1 MRRILLALA
10 IGLIVIAL
18 PGVTFATS
26 DEETVRLLKR
36 DADQGNANAQGRLG
50 YFYETGRGGLAKDDR
65 EAARLYR
72 LAADQGNAS
81 ARNNLGG
88 LYRDGR
94 GGLTKDDREALRLF
108 KLAAD
113 QGNAY
118 GQLNLGLFNR
128 DGRGGLSKD
137 DREAARL
144 FKLAADQAQADARVN
159 LGYFYETGHGGLA
172 KDDGE
177 AVRLYRLAAD
187 QGNATAQSNLGVFYR
202 DGRGGLAKDDREALR
217 LFKLAA
223 DQGNPYG
230 QNHLGGFYR
239 DGGGGLAKDD
249 REAARLFKLAADQ
262 GHASAKVNL
271 GYFYEKGRGDLAQD
285 DREAARLYKLAADQG
300 NAAGQNYLGVLYRDG
315 RGGLTK
321 DEREAARL
329 FKLASDQNYAYAQ
342 QNLGTFY
349 RDGRGGL
356 TVDDREA
363 ARLLKLAADQGNA
376 NARTALNQI
385 TQQPSQEVNAAPNA
399 HLKQEV
405 VEPSSAPA
413 ANLPS
418 VPERRVALVIG
429 NSAYQ
434 TVSGLPNTTNDARAI
449 AEVLKADGFT
459 SVRIILD
466 MTRASMIASLNDFQR
481 EADTSDW
488 AVVYYA
494 GHGLEVSGAN
504 YLVPID
510 AKLGDDRDIQDEAVS
525 VDRILSAVENA
536 KKLRLVMLDACRDN
550 PFLKRMHRSIATRS
564 ISRGLAAIEPS
575 GATLIVFAAKD
586 GETAE
591 DGTGGHS
598 PFAASLIKR
607 LQQPTIEINKL
618 FRLVTSDV
626 LKATGNQQR
635 PFVYGSLPGEED
647 YYFRLR

>member
-10 IGLIVIAL
+10 MALTVIAL
-18 PGVTFATS
+18 PGVTFAIS
-26 DEETVRLLKR
+26 DEETVRLLKH

-50 YFYETGRGGLAKDDR
+50 YFCGTGRGGLAKDD
-65 EAARLYR
+65 L
-72 LAADQGNAS
+72 
-81 ARNNLGG
+81 
-88 LYRDGR
+88 
-94 GGLTKDDREALRLF
+94 
-108 KLAAD
+108 
-113 QGNAY
+113 
-118 GQLNLGLFNR
+118 
-128 DGRGGLSKD
+128 
-137 DREAARL
+137 EAARL
-144 FKLAADQAQADARVN
+144 FNLASDQTQADARVN

-172 KDDGE
+172 KDDHE

-202 DGRGGLAKDDREALR
+202 DGRGGLTKDDREALR

-230 QNHLGGFYR
+230 QNQLGGFFR

-249 REAARLFKLAADQ
+249 REAARLF
-262 GHASAKVNL
+262 
-271 GYFYEKGRGDLAQD
+271 
-285 DREAARLYKLAADQG
+285 
-300 NAAGQNYLGVLYRDG
+300 
-315 RGGLTK
+315 
-321 DEREAARL
+321 
-329 FKLASDQNYAYAQ
+329 
-342 QNLGTFY
+342 
-349 RDGRGGL
+349 
-356 TVDDREA
+356 
-363 ARLLKLAADQGNA
+363 KLAADQGNA

-385 TQQPSQEVNAAPNA
+385 TQQPSQEVSSAPSA

-481 EADTSDW
+481 EADTADW

-564 ISRGLAAIEPS
+564 ISRGLAAIE
-575 GATLIVFAAKD
+575 
-586 GETAE
+586 
-591 DGTGGHS
+591 
-598 PFAASLIKR
+598 
-607 LQQPTIEINKL
+607 
-618 FRLVTSDV
+618 
-626 LKATGNQQR
+626 
-635 PFVYGSLPGEED
+635 
-647 YYFRLR
+647 

>member
-10 IGLIVIAL
+10 IALTVIAL
-18 PGVTFATS
+18 PGVTFAIS
-26 DEETVRLLKR
+26 DEETARLLKR

-172 KDDGE
+172 KDDRE

-202 DGRGGLAKDDREALR
+202 DGRGGLT
-217 LFKLAA
+217 
-223 DQGNPYG
+223 
-230 QNHLGGFYR
+230 
-239 DGGGGLAKDD
+239 KDD
-249 REAARLFKLAADQ
+249 REAARLYRLAADQ
-262 GHASAKVNL
+262 GNASARVNL
-271 GYFYEKGRGDLAQD
+271 GYFYEKGRADLAQD

-300 NAAGQNYLGVLYRDG
+300 SAAGQNYLGVLYRDG

-329 FKLASDQNYAYAQ
+329 
-342 QNLGTFY
+342 
-349 RDGRGGL
+349 
-356 TVDDREA
+356 
-363 ARLLKLAADQGNA
+363 LKLAADQGNA

-385 TQQPSQEVNAAPNA
+385 TQQTSQEVTAAPNA
-399 HLKQEV
+399 PAKQEA
-405 VEPSSAPA
+405 VEPGSAPA
-413 ANLPS
+413 ANLPA

-434 TVSGLPNTTNDARAI
+434 TVGGLPNTTNDARAI

-466 MTRASMIASLNDFQR
+466 MNRASMIASLNDFQR

-494 GHGLEVSGAN
+494 GHGMEVSGAN

-510 AKLGDDRDIQDEAVS
+510 ARLGDDRDIQDEAVS

-564 ISRGLAAIEPS
+564 ISRGLAAIEPM

>member
-1 MRRILLALA
+1 MRRILRALA
-10 IGLIVIAL
+10 IALTVIAL
-18 PGVTFATS
+18 PGVTFAIS

-118 GQLNLGLFNR
+118 GQLNLGLFYR
-128 DGRGGLSKD
+128 EGRGGLSKD

-144 FKLAADQAQADARVN
+144 FKLAADQTQADARVN

-172 KDDGE
+172 KDDHE

-202 DGRGGLAKDDREALR
+202 DGRGGLTKDDREALR

-230 QNHLGGFYR
+230 QNNLGGLYR
-239 DGGGGLAKDD
+239 DGGGGPAK
-249 REAARLFKLAADQ
+249 
-262 GHASAKVNL
+262 
-271 GYFYEKGRGDLAQD
+271 D

-300 NAAGQNYLGVLYRDG
+300 SAAGQNYLGVLYRDG

-329 FKLASDQNYAYAQ
+329 FKLASDQNYAYGQ
-342 QNLGTFY
+342 QNLGIFY

-356 TVDDREA
+356 TMDDREA

-385 TQQPSQEVNAAPNA
+385 TQQPSQEVSSAPSA

-405 VEPSSAPA
+405 VEPSSAPTT
-413 ANLPS
+413 NLPS

-481 EADTSDW
+481 EADTADW

-536 KKLRLVMLDACRDN
+536 KKLRLVMLDACRNN
-550 PFLKRMHRSIATRS
+550 PFLKKMHRSIATRS
-564 ISRGLAAIEPS
+564 ISRGLAAIEPA

>member
-10 IGLIVIAL
+10 IALTVIAL
-18 PGVTFATS
+18 PGVTFAIS

-172 KDDGE
+172 KDDRE

-202 DGRGGLAKDDREALR
+202 DGRGGLAKDDREAAR
-217 LFKLAA
+217 LYRLAA
-223 DQGNPYG
+223 DQGN
-230 QNHLGGFYR
+230 
-239 DGGGGLAKDD
+239 
-249 REAARLFKLAADQ
+249 
-262 GHASAKVNL
+262 ASARVNL

-300 NAAGQNYLGVLYRDG
+300 SAAGQNYLGVLYRDG

-329 FKLASDQNYAYAQ
+329 FKLASDQNYAYGQ
-342 QNLGTFY
+342 QNLGIFY

-356 TVDDREA
+356 TMDDREA

-385 TQQPSQEVNAAPNA
+385 TQQTSQEVAAAPNA
-399 HLKQEV
+399 PLKQEA
-405 VEPSSAPA
+405 VEPGSAPA

-434 TVSGLPNTTNDARAI
+434 TVGGLPNTTNDARAI

-494 GHGLEVSGAN
+494 GHGMEVSGAN

-510 AKLGDDRDIQDEAVS
+510 AKLGDDRDVQDEAVS

-564 ISRGLAAIEPS
+564 ISRGLAAIEPM

>member
-10 IGLIVIAL
+10 IGLSVIAL

-26 DEETVRLLKR
+26 DEETVRLLQR

-65 EAARLYR
+65 EAARLYKR
-72 LAADQGNAS
+72 AADQGNAS
-81 ARNNLGG
+81 ARNNLGA

-118 GQLNLGLFNR
+118 GQENLGAFYR

-144 FKLAADQAQADARVN
+144 FKLAADQGNPSAAAS

-172 KDDGE
+172 K
-177 AVRLYRLAAD
+177 
-187 QGNATAQSNLGVFYR
+187 
-202 DGRGGLAKDDREALR
+202 
-217 LFKLAA
+217 
-223 DQGNPYG
+223 
-230 QNHLGGFYR
+230 
-239 DGGGGLAKDD
+239 
-249 REAARLFKLAADQ
+249 
-262 GHASAKVNL
+262 
-271 GYFYEKGRGDLAQD
+271 D

-300 NAAGQNYLGVLYRDG
+300 NAAAQNNLGVFYRDGRGGLTKDDREALRLFKLAADQGNCYGQNNLGGLYRDGWGGLSRDDREAARLFKLAADQGNPGARVSLGYFYEKGRGDLAIDDREAARLYKLAADQGSAAGQNNLGVLYRDG
-315 RGGLTK
+315 RGGLTR

-329 FKLASDQNYAYAQ
+329 FKLASDQNNAYGQ
-342 QNLGTFY
+342 QNLGIFY

-356 TVDDREA
+356 AIDAREA

-385 TQQPSQEVNAAPNA
+385 TQQPSYEISAAPNA
-399 HLKQEV
+399 HLNQEP
-405 VEPSSAPA
+405 VEPSSALT

-429 NSAYQ
+429 NSAYRAANE
-434 TVSGLPNTTNDARAI
+434 LPNTTNDARAI

-466 MTRASMIASLNDFQR
+466 ITRAGMIASLNDFQR

-550 PFLKRMHRSIATRS
+550 PFLKKMHRSMATRS
-564 ISRGLAAIEPS
+564 ISRGLAAIEPL

-591 DGTGGHS
+591 DGTGSHS
-598 PFAASLIKR
+598 PFAASLITR
-607 LQQPTIEINKL
+607 LRQPTTEINKL

-626 LKATGNQQR
+626 LKATGNKQR

>member
-1 MRRILLALA
+1 MAA
-10 IGLIVIAL
+10 
-18 PGVTFATS
+18 GV
-26 DEETVRLLKR
+26 
-36 DADQGNANAQGRLG
+36 
-50 YFYETGRGGLAKDDR
+50 
-65 EAARLYR
+65 
-72 LAADQGNAS
+72 S
-81 ARNNLGG
+81 AR
-88 LYRDGR
+88 
-94 GGLTKDDREALRLF
+94 TT
-108 KLAAD
+108 
-113 QGNAY
+113 
-118 GQLNLGLFNR
+118 
-128 DGRGGLSKD
+128 
-137 DREAARL
+137 ARL

-172 KDDGE
+172 KDDRE

-202 DGRGGLAKDDREALR
+202 DGRGGLT
-217 LFKLAA
+217 
-223 DQGNPYG
+223 
-230 QNHLGGFYR
+230 
-239 DGGGGLAKDD
+239 KDD
-249 REAARLFKLAADQ
+249 REAARLYRLAADQ
-262 GHASAKVNL
+262 GNASARVNL
-271 GYFYEKGRGDLAQD
+271 GYFYEKGRADLAQD
-285 DREAARLYKLAADQG
+285 EREAARLYKLAADQG
-300 NAAGQNYLGVLYRDG
+300 SAAGQNYLGVLYRDG
-315 RGGLTK
+315 RAGLTK

-329 FKLASDQNYAYAQ
+329 FKLASDQNYAYGQ
-342 QNLGTFY
+342 QNLGIFY

-356 TVDDREA
+356 TMDDREA

-385 TQQPSQEVNAAPNA
+385 TQQTSQEVTAAPNA
-399 HLKQEV
+399 PAKQEA
-405 VEPSSAPA
+405 VEPGSAPA
-413 ANLPS
+413 ANLPA

-434 TVSGLPNTTNDARAI
+434 TVGGLPNTTNDARAI

-466 MTRASMIASLNDFQR
+466 MNRASMIASLNEFQR

-494 GHGLEVSGAN
+494 GHGMEVSGAN

-510 AKLGDDRDIQDEAVS
+510 ARLGDDRDIQDEAVS

-564 ISRGLAAIEPS
+564 ISRGLAAIEPM

>member
-10 IGLIVIAL
+10 IALTVIAL
-18 PGVTFATS
+18 PGVTFAIS

-172 KDDGE
+172 KDDRE

-202 DGRGGLAKDDREALR
+202 DGRGGLAKDDREAAR
-217 LFKLAA
+217 LYRLAA
-223 DQGNPYG
+223 DQGN
-230 QNHLGGFYR
+230 
-239 DGGGGLAKDD
+239 
-249 REAARLFKLAADQ
+249 
-262 GHASAKVNL
+262 ASARVNL

-300 NAAGQNYLGVLYRDG
+300 SAAGQNYLGVLYRDG

-329 FKLASDQNYAYAQ
+329 FKLASDQNYAYGQ
-342 QNLGTFY
+342 QNLGIFY

-356 TVDDREA
+356 TMDDREA

-385 TQQPSQEVNAAPNA
+385 TQQTSQEVAAAPNA
-399 HLKQEV
+399 PLKQEA
-405 VEPSSAPA
+405 VEPGSAPA

-434 TVSGLPNTTNDARAI
+434 TVGGLPNTTNDARAI

-494 GHGLEVSGAN
+494 GHGMEVSGAN

-564 ISRGLAAIEPS
+564 ISRGLAAIEPM

-598 PFAASLIKR
+598 PFAASL
-607 LQQPTIEINKL
+607 T
-618 FRLVTSDV
+618 
-626 LKATGNQQR
+626 
-635 PFVYGSLPGEED
+635 
-647 YYFRLR
+647 

>member
-10 IGLIVIAL
+10 IALTVIAL
-18 PGVTFATS
+18 PGVTFAIS

-172 KDDGE
+172 KDDRE

-202 DGRGGLAKDDREALR
+202 DGRGGLTKDDREALR

-230 QNHLGGFYR
+230 QNNLGG
-239 DGGGGLAKDD
+239 L
-249 REAARLFKLAADQ
+249 
-262 GHASAKVNL
+262 
-271 GYFYEKGRGDLAQD
+271 YEEGRGDLAKD

-300 NAAGQNYLGVLYRDG
+300 SAAGQNYLGVLYRDG

-329 FKLASDQNYAYAQ
+329 FKLASDQNYAYGQ
-342 QNLGTFY
+342 QNLGIFY

-356 TVDDREA
+356 TMDDREA

-385 TQQPSQEVNAAPNA
+385 TQQTSQEVTAAPNA
-399 HLKQEV
+399 PLKQEA
-405 VEPSSAPA
+405 VEPGSAPA

-434 TVSGLPNTTNDARAI
+434 TVGGLPNTTNDARAI

-494 GHGLEVSGAN
+494 GHGMEVSGAN

-510 AKLGDDRDIQDEAVS
+510 AKLGDDRDVQDEAVS

-564 ISRGLAAIEPS
+564 ISRGLAAIEPM

>member
-10 IGLIVIAL
+10 IALTVIAL
-18 PGVTFATS
+18 PGVTFAIS

-159 LGYFYETGHGGLA
+159 LGHFYETGHGGLA
-172 KDDGE
+172 RDDRE

-187 QGNATAQSNLGVFYR
+187 QGNASAQSNLGVFYR
-202 DGRGGLAKDDREALR
+202 DGRGGLTKDDREALR

-230 QNHLGGFYR
+230 QNNLGGLYR

-249 REAARLFKLAADQ
+249 REAARRYRLAADQ
-262 GHASAKVNL
+262 GNASARVNL

-300 NAAGQNYLGVLYRDG
+300 SAAGQNYLGVLYRDG

-321 DEREAARL
+321 
-329 FKLASDQNYAYAQ
+329 
-342 QNLGTFY
+342 
-349 RDGRGGL
+349 
-356 TVDDREA
+356 DDREA

-385 TQQPSQEVNAAPNA
+385 TQQTSQEVTAAPNA
-399 HLKQEV
+399 PLKQEA
-405 VEPSSAPA
+405 VEPGSAPA

-434 TVSGLPNTTNDARAI
+434 TVGGLPNTTNDARAI
-449 AEVLKADGFT
+449 AEVLRADGFT

-494 GHGLEVSGAN
+494 GHGMEVSGAN
-504 YLVPID
+504 YLVTID

-564 ISRGLAAIEPS
+564 ISRGLAAIEPM

>member
-10 IGLIVIAL
+10 MALTVIAL
-18 PGVTFATS
+18 PGVTFAIS
-26 DEETVRLLKR
+26 DEETVRLLKH

-118 GQLNLGLFNR
+118 GQLNLGLFYR
-128 DGRGGLSKD
+128 EGRGGLS
-137 DREAARL
+137 
-144 FKLAADQAQADARVN
+144 
-159 LGYFYETGHGGLA
+159 
-172 KDDGE
+172 
-177 AVRLYRLAAD
+177 
-187 QGNATAQSNLGVFYR
+187 
-202 DGRGGLAKDDREALR
+202 KDDREALR

-230 QNHLGGFYR
+230 QNQLGGFFR

-262 GHASAKVNL
+262 GNASARVNL

-300 NAAGQNYLGVLYRDG
+300 NAAGQTYLGVLYRDG

-329 FKLASDQNYAYAQ
+329 FKLASDQNYAYGQ
-342 QNLGTFY
+342 QNLGIFY

-356 TVDDREA
+356 TMDDREA
-363 ARLLKLAADQGNA
+363 ARLLRLAADQGNA

-385 TQQPSQEVNAAPNA
+385 TQPSQEVGAGPNA
-399 HLKQEV
+399 RSNQEV
-405 VEPSSAPA
+405 VEPSLAPA
-413 ANLPS
+413 VNLPS
-418 VPERRVALVIG
+418 GPERRVALVIG
-429 NSAYQ
+429 NAAYQ
-434 TVSGLPNTTNDARAI
+434 AVSGLANTTNDARAI
-449 AEVLKADGFT
+449 ADVLKADGFT
-459 SVRIILD
+459 SVRIALD

-494 GHGLEVSGAN
+494 GHGLEVSGTN

-510 AKLGDDRDIQDEAVS
+510 ARLGDDRDIQDEAVS
-525 VDRILSAVENA
+525 VDRILRAVENA

-564 ISRGLAAIEPS
+564 VSRGLAAIEPL

-591 DGTGGHS
+591 DGAGNHS

-626 LKATGNQQR
+626 LKATGNKQR

-647 YYFRLR
+647 YYFRSR

>member
-10 IGLIVIAL
+10 MALTVIAL
-18 PGVTFATS
+18 PGVTFAIS
-26 DEETVRLLKR
+26 DEETVRLLKH

-94 GGLTKDDREALRLF
+94 GGLTKDNREALRLF

-118 GQLNLGLFNR
+118 GQLNLGLFYR
-128 DGRGGLSKD
+128 EGRGGLSKD

-144 FKLAADQAQADARVN
+144 FKLAADQTQADARVN

-172 KDDGE
+172 KDDRE
-177 AVRLYRLAAD
+177 AVRLY
-187 QGNATAQSNLGVFYR
+187 
-202 DGRGGLAKDDREALR
+202 
-217 LFKLAA
+217 KL
-223 DQGNPYG
+223 
-230 QNHLGGFYR
+230 
-239 DGGGGLAKDD
+239 
-249 REAARLFKLAADQ
+249 
-262 GHASAKVNL
+262 SAV
-271 GYFYEKGRGDLAQD
+271 
-285 DREAARLYKLAADQG
+285 QG
-300 NAAGQNYLGVLYRDG
+300 NAAGQTYLGVLYRDG

-329 FKLASDQNYAYAQ
+329 FKLASDQNYAYGQ
-342 QNLGTFY
+342 QNLGIFY

-356 TVDDREA
+356 TMDDREA

-385 TQQPSQEVNAAPNA
+385 TQQPSQEVSSAPSA

-405 VEPSSAPA
+405 VEPSSAPTT
-413 ANLPS
+413 NLPS

-494 GHGLEVSGAN
+494 GHGLEVSGTN

-510 AKLGDDRDIQDEAVS
+510 ARLGDDRDIQDEAVS

-564 ISRGLAAIEPS
+564 ISRGLAAIEPM

>member
-10 IGLIVIAL
+10 MALTVIAL
-18 PGVTFATS
+18 PGVTFAIS
-26 DEETVRLLKR
+26 DEETVRLLKH

-65 EAARLYR
+65 EA
-72 LAADQGNAS
+72 
-81 ARNNLGG
+81 
-88 LYRDGR
+88 
-94 GGLTKDDREALRLF
+94 LRLF

-118 GQLNLGLFNR
+118 GQLNLGLFYR

-144 FKLAADQAQADARVN
+144 FKLAADQTQADARVN

-172 KDDGE
+172 KDDRE

-202 DGRGGLAKDDREALR
+202 DGRGGITKDDREALR

-230 QNHLGGFYR
+230 QNNLGGLYR
-239 DGGGGLAKDD
+239 DGGGG
-249 REAARLFKLAADQ
+249 
-262 GHASAKVNL
+262 
-271 GYFYEKGRGDLAQD
+271 LAQD

-300 NAAGQNYLGVLYRDG
+300 SAAGQNYLGVLYRDG

-329 FKLASDQNYAYAQ
+329 
-342 QNLGTFY
+342 
-349 RDGRGGL
+349 
-356 TVDDREA
+356 
-363 ARLLKLAADQGNA
+363 LKLAADQGNA

-385 TQQPSQEVNAAPNA
+385 TQQTSQEVTAAPNA
-399 HLKQEV
+399 PSKQEV
-405 VEPSSAPA
+405 VEPSLAPT

-494 GHGLEVSGAN
+494 GHGLEVSGTN

-510 AKLGDDRDIQDEAVS
+510 ARLGDDRDIQDEAVS

-564 ISRGLAAIEPS
+564 ISRGLAAIEPM

>member
-10 IGLIVIAL
+10 IALTVIAL
-18 PGVTFATS
+18 SGVTFAIS

-36 DADQGNANAQGRLG
+36 DADQGNANAQVRLG

-118 GQLNLGLFNR
+118 GQHNLGLFYR
-128 DGRGGLSKD
+128 DGRGGLPKD

-172 KDDGE
+172 KDDRE
-177 AVRLYRLAAD
+177 AARLYRLAAD
-187 QGNATAQSNLGVFYR
+187 QGNAS
-202 DGRGGLAKDDREALR
+202 
-217 LFKLAA
+217 
-223 DQGNPYG
+223 
-230 QNHLGGFYR
+230 
-239 DGGGGLAKDD
+239 
-249 REAARLFKLAADQ
+249 AR
-262 GHASAKVNL
+262 VNL
-271 GYFYEKGRGDLAQD
+271 GYFYEKGRGDLAQN

-300 NAAGQNYLGVLYRDG
+300 SAAGQNYLGVLYRDG

-329 FKLASDQNYAYAQ
+329 FKLASDQNYAYGQ
-342 QNLGTFY
+342 QNLGIFY

-385 TQQPSQEVNAAPNA
+385 TQQTSQEVSTAPNA
-399 HLKQEV
+399 PLKQEV
-405 VEPSSAPA
+405 VEPGKAPA

-494 GHGLEVSGAN
+494 GHGMEVSGAN

-510 AKLGDDRDIQDEAVS
+510 ARLGDDRDIQDEAVS

-564 ISRGLAAIEPS
+564 ISRGLAAIEPM

>member
-10 IGLIVIAL
+10 IALTVIAL
-18 PGVTFATS
+18 PGVTFAIS

-50 YFYETGRGGLAKDDR
+50 YFYESGRGGLAKDDR

-88 LYRDGR
+88 LY
-94 GGLTKDDREALRLF
+94 
-108 KLAAD
+108 
-113 QGNAY
+113 
-118 GQLNLGLFNR
+118 R

-172 KDDGE
+172 KDDRE

-187 QGNATAQSNLGVFYR
+187 QGN
-202 DGRGGLAKDDREALR
+202 
-217 LFKLAA
+217 
-223 DQGNPYG
+223 PYG
-230 QNHLGGFYR
+230 QNNLGGLYR

-249 REAARLFKLAADQ
+249 REAGRLYKLAADQ
-262 GHASAKVNL
+262 GNASARVNL

-300 NAAGQNYLGVLYRDG
+300 SAAGQNYLGVLYRDG

-329 FKLASDQNYAYAQ
+329 FKLASDQNYAYGQ
-342 QNLGTFY
+342 QNLGIFY

-356 TVDDREA
+356 TMDNREA

-385 TQQPSQEVNAAPNA
+385 TQQTSQEVTAAPNA
-399 HLKQEV
+399 PLKQEV
-405 VEPSSAPA
+405 VEP
-413 ANLPS
+413 NLPT

-434 TVSGLPNTTNDARAI
+434 TVGGLRNTANDARAI

-466 MTRASMIASLNDFQR
+466 MTRASMIASLNEFQR

-494 GHGLEVSGAN
+494 GHGMEVSGAN

-510 AKLGDDRDIQDEAVS
+510 ARLGDDRDIQDEAVS

-564 ISRGLAAIEPS
+564 ISRGLAAIEPM

>member
-1 MRRILLALA
+1 MRRILLALVIA
-10 IGLIVIAL
+10 LTVIAL
-18 PGVTFATS
+18 PGVTFAIS

-172 KDDGE
+172 KDDRE

-202 DGRGGLAKDDREALR
+202 DGRGGLAKDDREAAR
-217 LFKLAA
+217 LYRLAA
-223 DQGNPYG
+223 DQGN
-230 QNHLGGFYR
+230 
-239 DGGGGLAKDD
+239 
-249 REAARLFKLAADQ
+249 
-262 GHASAKVNL
+262 ASARVNL

-300 NAAGQNYLGVLYRDG
+300 SAAGQNYLGVLYRDG

-329 FKLASDQNYAYAQ
+329 FKLASDQNYAYGQ
-342 QNLGTFY
+342 QNLGIFY

-356 TVDDREA
+356 TMDDREA

-385 TQQPSQEVNAAPNA
+385 AQQTSQEVSAVPNA
-399 HLKQEV
+399 PLKQEA
-405 VEPSSAPA
+405 VEPGSASA

-434 TVSGLPNTTNDARAI
+434 TVGGLPNTTNDARAI

-494 GHGLEVSGAN
+494 GHGMEVSGAN

-564 ISRGLAAIEPS
+564 ISRGLAAIEPM

>member
-1 MRRILLALA
+1 MRRFLRALA
-10 IGLIVIAL
+10 IGLTLVAL
-18 PGVTFATS
+18 PGVGFAAS
-26 DEETVRLLKR
+26 DEETVRLLQR
-36 DADQGNANAQGRLG
+36 DADQGNANAQVRLG
-50 YFYETGRGGLAKDDR
+50 YFYENGRGGLAKDDR
-65 EAARLYR
+65 KAARLYK
-72 LAADQGNAS
+72 LAVDQGNAA
-81 ARNNLGG
+81 ARNNLGV
-88 LYRDGR
+88 LYRDGG

-118 GQLNLGLFNR
+118 AQQNLGGFYR
-128 DGRGGLSKD
+128 DGLGGLGKD
-137 DREAARL
+137 DREAVRL
-144 FKLAADQAQADARVN
+144 FKLAADQALADARAS
-159 LGYFYETGHGGLA
+159 LGYFYETGRGGLA
-172 KDDGE
+172 KDARE
-177 AVRLYRLAAD
+177 AARLYRLAAD
-187 QGNATAQSNLGVFYR
+187 QGNAAAQNNLGVFYR
-202 DGRGGLAKDDREALR
+202 DGGAGLAKDDREALR

-223 DQGNPYG
+223 DQGNSYG
-230 QNHLGGFYR
+230 QHNLGGLYR
-239 DGGGGLAKDD
+239 DGLGGLAKDE
-249 REAARLFKLAADQ
+249 REAARLFKLAADH
-262 GHASAKVNL
+262 GNAGAGVSL
-271 GYFYEKGRGDLAQD
+271 GYFYEKGLGDLAKD
-285 DREAARLYKLAADQG
+285 DREAVRLYRLAADQG
-300 NAAGQNYLGVLYRDG
+300 NAAGQNNLGVLYRDG

-329 FKLASDQNYAYAQ
+329 FKLASDQNNAYGQ
-342 QNLGTFY
+342 QNLGIFY

-356 TVDDREA
+356 TMDNREA
-363 ARLLKLAADQGNA
+363 ARLFKLATDQGNA

-385 TQQPSQEVNAAPNA
+385 TQPSQEVTAVANARSN
-399 HLKQEV
+399 QQV

-418 VPERRVALVIG
+418 VPERRVALVIR
-429 NSAYQ
+429 NAAYQ
-434 TVSGLPNTTNDARAI
+434 AVSGLANTTNDARAI
-449 AEVLKADGFT
+449 ADVLKADGFT
-459 SVRIILD
+459 SVRIALD

-481 EADTSDW
+481 EADTADW

-494 GHGLEVSGAN
+494 GHGLEVSGTN

-525 VDRILSAVENA
+525 VDRILRAVENA

-550 PFLKRMHRSIATRS
+550 PFLKKMHRSIATRS
-564 ISRGLAAIEPS
+564 ISRGLAAIEPL

-591 DGTGGHS
+591 DGAGNHS
-598 PFAASLIKR
+598 PFAASLIER

-647 YYFRLR
+647 YYFRSR

>member
-1 MRRILLALA
+1 MRRFLLALA
-10 IGLIVIAL
+10 IGLTLVAL
-18 PGVTFATS
+18 PGVGFAAS
-26 DEETVRLLKR
+26 DEETVRLLQR
-36 DADQGNANAQGRLG
+36 DADQGNANAQVRLG
-50 YFYETGRGGLAKDDR
+50 YFYENGRGGLAKDDR
-65 EAARLYR
+65 KAARLYK
-72 LAADQGNAS
+72 LAADQGNAA
-81 ARNNLGG
+81 ARNNLGV
-88 LYRDGR
+88 LYRDGG

-118 GQLNLGLFNR
+118 AQQNLGGFYR
-128 DGRGGLSKD
+128 DGRGGLGKD
-137 DREAARL
+137 DREAVRL
-144 FKLAADQAQADARVN
+144 FKLAADQALADARAS
-159 LGYFYETGHGGLA
+159 LGYFYETGRGGLA
-172 KDDGE
+172 KDTRE
-177 AVRLYRLAAD
+177 AARLYRLAAD
-187 QGNATAQSNLGVFYR
+187 QGNAAAQNNLGVFYR
-202 DGRGGLAKDDREALR
+202 DGGGGLTKDDREALR

-223 DQGNPYG
+223 DQGNSYG
-230 QNHLGGFYR
+230 QHNLGGLYR
-239 DGGGGLAKDD
+239 DGLGGLAKDE
-249 REAARLFKLAADQ
+249 REAARLFKLAADH
-262 GHASAKVNL
+262 GNAGAGVSL
-271 GYFYEKGRGDLAQD
+271 GYFYEKGLGDLAKD
-285 DREAARLYKLAADQG
+285 DREAVRLYRLAADQG
-300 NAAGQNYLGVLYRDG
+300 NAAGQNNLGVLYRDG

-329 FKLASDQNYAYAQ
+329 FKLASDQNNAYGQ
-342 QNLGTFY
+342 QNLGIFY

-356 TVDDREA
+356 TMDNREA
-363 ARLLKLAADQGNA
+363 ARLFKLAADQGNA

-385 TQQPSQEVNAAPNA
+385 TQPSQEVTAVANARSN
-399 HLKQEV
+399 QEV
-405 VEPSSAPA
+405 VEPSSAPV
-413 ANLPS
+413 ANLLS

-429 NSAYQ
+429 NAAYQ
-434 TVSGLPNTTNDARAI
+434 AVSGLANTTNDARAI
-449 AEVLKADGFT
+449 ADVLKADGFT
-459 SVRIILD
+459 SVRIALD

-494 GHGLEVSGAN
+494 GHGLEVSGTN

-525 VDRILSAVENA
+525 VDRILRAVENA

-550 PFLKRMHRSIATRS
+550 PFLKKMHRSIATRS
-564 ISRGLAAIEPS
+564 ISRGLAAIEPP
-575 GATLIVFAAKD
+575 ALIVFAAKD

-591 DGTGGHS
+591 DGAGNHS

-647 YYFRLR
+647 YYFRSR

>member
-10 IGLIVIAL
+10 IALTVIAL
-18 PGVTFATS
+18 PGVTFAIS
-26 DEETVRLLKR
+26 DEETARLLKR

-172 KDDGE
+172 KDDRE

-202 DGRGGLAKDDREALR
+202 DGRGGLT
-217 LFKLAA
+217 
-223 DQGNPYG
+223 
-230 QNHLGGFYR
+230 
-239 DGGGGLAKDD
+239 KDD
-249 REAARLFKLAADQ
+249 REAARLYRLAADQ
-262 GHASAKVNL
+262 GNASARVNL
-271 GYFYEKGRGDLAQD
+271 GYFYEKGRADLAQD

-300 NAAGQNYLGVLYRDG
+300 SAAGQNYLGVLYRDG

-329 FKLASDQNYAYAQ
+329 FKLASDQNYAYGQ
-342 QNLGTFY
+342 QNLGIFY

-356 TVDDREA
+356 TMDDREA

-385 TQQPSQEVNAAPNA
+385 TQQTSQEVTAAPNA
-399 HLKQEV
+399 PAKQEA
-405 VEPSSAPA
+405 VEPGSAPA
-413 ANLPS
+413 ANLPA

-434 TVSGLPNTTNDARAI
+434 TVGGLPNTTNDARAI

-466 MTRASMIASLNDFQR
+466 MNRASMIASLNDFQR

-494 GHGLEVSGAN
+494 GHGMEVSGAN

-510 AKLGDDRDIQDEAVS
+510 ARLGDDRDIQDEAVS

-564 ISRGLAAIEPS
+564 ISRGLAAIEPM

>member
-1 MRRILLALA
+1 MRRFLLALA
-10 IGLIVIAL
+10 MGLTLVAL
-18 PGVTFATS
+18 PGVGFAAS
-26 DEETVRLLKR
+26 DEETVRLLQR
-36 DADQGNANAQGRLG
+36 DADQGNANAQVRLG
-50 YFYETGRGGLAKDDR
+50 YFYENGRGGLAKDDR
-65 EAARLYR
+65 KAARLYK
-72 LAADQGNAS
+72 LAADQGNAA
-81 ARNNLGG
+81 ARNNLGV
-88 LYRDGR
+88 LYRDGG

-118 GQLNLGLFNR
+118 AQQNLGGFYR
-128 DGRGGLSKD
+128 DGRGGLTKD
-137 DREAARL
+137 DREAVRL
-144 FKLAADQAQADARVN
+144 FKLAADQALADARAS
-159 LGYFYETGHGGLA
+159 LGYFYETGRGGLA
-172 KDDGE
+172 KDTRE
-177 AVRLYRLAAD
+177 AARLYRLAAD
-187 QGNATAQSNLGVFYR
+187 QGNAAAQNNLGVFYR
-202 DGRGGLAKDDREALR
+202 DGGGGLTKDDREALR

-223 DQGNPYG
+223 DQGNSYG
-230 QNHLGGFYR
+230 QHNLGGLYR
-239 DGGGGLAKDD
+239 DGLGGLAKDE
-249 REAARLFKLAADQ
+249 REAARLFKLAADH
-262 GHASAKVNL
+262 GNAGAGVSL
-271 GYFYEKGRGDLAQD
+271 GYFYEKGLGDLAKD
-285 DREAARLYKLAADQG
+285 DREAVRLYRLAADQG
-300 NAAGQNYLGVLYRDG
+300 NAAGQNNLGVLYRDG

-329 FKLASDQNYAYAQ
+329 FKLASDQNNAYGQ
-342 QNLGTFY
+342 QNLGIFY

-356 TVDDREA
+356 TMDNREA
-363 ARLLKLAADQGNA
+363 ARLFKLAADQGNA

-385 TQQPSQEVNAAPNA
+385 TQPSQEVGAVANARSN
-399 HLKQEV
+399 QEV
-405 VEPSSAPA
+405 VEPSSAPV
-413 ANLPS
+413 ANLLS

-429 NSAYQ
+429 NAAYQ
-434 TVSGLPNTTNDARAI
+434 AVSGLANTTNDARAI
-449 AEVLKADGFT
+449 ADVLKADGFT
-459 SVRIILD
+459 SVRIALD

-494 GHGLEVSGAN
+494 GHGLEVSGTN

-510 AKLGDDRDIQDEAVS
+510 ARLGDDRDIQDEAVS
-525 VDRILSAVENA
+525 VDRILRAVENA

-564 ISRGLAAIEPS
+564 ISRGLAAIEPL

-591 DGTGGHS
+591 DGAGNHS

-647 YYFRLR
+647 YYFRSR

>member
-10 IGLIVIAL
+10 MGLTLVGL
-18 PGVTFATS
+18 PGVSLAMS
-26 DEETVRLLKR
+26 DEETVRVLQR
-36 DADQGNANAQGRLG
+36 DADQGNANAQVRLG
-50 YFYETGRGGLAKDDR
+50 YFHETGRGGLAKDDR
-65 EAARLYR
+65 KAARLYK
-72 LAADQGNAS
+72 LAADQGNAA
-81 ARNNLGG
+81 ARNNLGV
-88 LYRDGR
+88 LYRDGG

-118 GQLNLGLFNR
+118 AQQNLGGFYR
-128 DGRGGLSKD
+128 DGRGGLGKD
-137 DREAARL
+137 DREAVRL
-144 FKLAADQAQADARVN
+144 FKLAADQALADARAS
-159 LGYFYETGHGGLA
+159 LGYFYETGRGGLA
-172 KDDGE
+172 KDARE
-177 AVRLYRLAAD
+177 AARLYRLAAD
-187 QGNATAQSNLGVFYR
+187 QGNAAAQNNLGVFYR
-202 DGRGGLAKDDREALR
+202 DGGAGLTRDDREALR

-223 DQGNPYG
+223 DQGN
-230 QNHLGGFYR
+230 
-239 DGGGGLAKDD
+239 
-249 REAARLFKLAADQ
+249 
-262 GHASAKVNL
+262 
-271 GYFYEKGRGDLAQD
+271 
-285 DREAARLYKLAADQG
+285 
-300 NAAGQNYLGVLYRDG
+300 AAGQNNLGVLYRDG

-329 FKLASDQNYAYAQ
+329 FKLASDQNNAYGQ
-342 QNLGTFY
+342 QNLGIFY

-356 TVDDREA
+356 TMDDREA
-363 ARLLKLAADQGNA
+363 ARLFKLAADQGNA

-385 TQQPSQEVNAAPNA
+385 TQPSQEVSAAPNA
-399 HLKQEV
+399 HSNQEV
-405 VEPSSAPA
+405 VEPSSTPA
-413 ANLPS
+413 GNLPS
-418 VPERRVALVIG
+418 GPERRVALVIG
-429 NSAYQ
+429 NAAYQ
-434 TVSGLPNTTNDARAI
+434 AVSGLANTTNDARAI
-449 AEVLKADGFT
+449 ADVLKADGFT
-459 SVRIILD
+459 SVRIALD

-494 GHGLEVSGAN
+494 GHGLEVSGTN

-510 AKLGDDRDIQDEAVS
+510 ARLGDDRDIQDEAVS
-525 VDRILSAVENA
+525 VDRILRAVENA

-564 ISRGLAAIEPS
+564 ISRGLAAIEPL

-591 DGTGGHS
+591 DGAGNHS

-647 YYFRLR
+647 YYFRSR

>member
-10 IGLIVIAL
+10 IALTVIAL
-18 PGVTFATS
+18 PGVTFAIS

-50 YFYETGRGGLAKDDR
+50 YFYESGRGGLAKDDR

-94 GGLTKDDREALRLF
+94 GGLTKDDREAQRLF

-172 KDDGE
+172 KDDRE

-187 QGNATAQSNLGVFYR
+187 QGKATAHSNLGVFYR
-202 DGRGGLAKDDREALR
+202 DGRGGITKDDREALR

-230 QNHLGGFYR
+230 QNNLGGLYR

-249 REAARLFKLAADQ
+249 REAGRLYKLAADQ
-262 GHASAKVNL
+262 GNASARVNL

-300 NAAGQNYLGVLYRDG
+300 SAAGQNYLGVLYRDG

-321 DEREAARL
+321 DNREAARL
-329 FKLASDQNYAYAQ
+329 F
-342 QNLGTFY
+342 
-349 RDGRGGL
+349 
-356 TVDDREA
+356 
-363 ARLLKLAADQGNA
+363 KLAADQGNA

-385 TQQPSQEVNAAPNA
+385 TQQTSQEVTAAPNA
-399 HLKQEV
+399 PLKQEV
-405 VEPSSAPA
+405 VEP
-413 ANLPS
+413 NLPT

-434 TVSGLPNTTNDARAI
+434 TVGGLRNTANDARAI

-466 MTRASMIASLNDFQR
+466 MTRASMIASLNEFQR

-494 GHGLEVSGAN
+494 GHGMEVSGAN

-510 AKLGDDRDIQDEAVS
+510 ARLGDDRDILDEAVS
-525 VDRILSAVENA
+525 VDRILSVVENA

-564 ISRGLAAIEPS
+564 ISRGLAAIEPV

-591 DGTGGHS
+591 DGAGNHS
-598 PFAASLIKR
+598 PFAASLINR

-626 LKATGNQQR
+626 LKATGNKQR

>member
-1 MRRILLALA
+1 MRRILLALVIA
-10 IGLIVIAL
+10 LTVIAL
-18 PGVTFATS
+18 PGVTFAIS

-172 KDDGE
+172 KDDRE

-202 DGRGGLAKDDREALR
+202 DGRGGLAKDDREAAR
-217 LFKLAA
+217 LYRLAA
-223 DQGNPYG
+223 DQGN
-230 QNHLGGFYR
+230 
-239 DGGGGLAKDD
+239 
-249 REAARLFKLAADQ
+249 
-262 GHASAKVNL
+262 ASARVNL

-300 NAAGQNYLGVLYRDG
+300 SAAGQNYLGVLYRDG

-329 FKLASDQNYAYAQ
+329 FKLASDQNYAYGQ
-342 QNLGTFY
+342 QNLGIFY

-356 TVDDREA
+356 TMDDREA

-385 TQQPSQEVNAAPNA
+385 TQQTSQEVTAAPNA
-399 HLKQEV
+399 PLKQEA
-405 VEPSSAPA
+405 VEPGSAPA

-434 TVSGLPNTTNDARAI
+434 TVGGLPNTTNDARAI
-449 AEVLKADGFT
+449 AEVLRADGFT

-466 MTRASMIASLNDFQR
+466 MTRASMIAFLNDFQR

-494 GHGLEVSGAN
+494 GHGMEVSGAN

-510 AKLGDDRDIQDEAVS
+510 AKLGDDRDVQDEAVS

-564 ISRGLAAIEPS
+564 ISRGLAAIEPM